1 MYKEREREGYMLTF
15 IFVCLMF
22 GIFGK
27 LIGLAFKMTW
37 GITKVLFTLV
47 FLPVIL
53 IALAIGGLV
62 TIALPILIV
71 VGIISLICGVARR

>member
-1 MYKEREREGYMLTF
+1 MLTF
-15 IFVCLMF
+15 IFICLMF
-22 GIFGK
+22 WIFGK
-27 LIGLAFKMTW
+27 LIGLSFKMTW

>member
-1 MYKEREREGYMLTF
+1 
-15 IFVCLMF
+15 MF

-27 LIGLAFKMTW
+27 LIGLEFKMTW

>member
-1 MYKEREREGYMLTF
+1 MLTF
-15 IFVCLMF
+15 IFICLMF

-27 LIGLAFKMTW
+27 LIGLEFKMTW

>member
-1 MYKEREREGYMLTF
+1 MLTF
-15 IFVCLMF
+15 IFICLMC

-27 LIGLAFKMTW
+27 LIGVAFKLTW

>member
-1 MYKEREREGYMLTF
+1 MLTF
-15 IFVCLMF
+15 IFICLMF

-27 LIGLAFKMTW
+27 LIVLAFKMTC

>member
-1 MYKEREREGYMLTF
+1 MLTF
-15 IFVCLMF
+15 IFICLMF

-27 LIGLAFKMTW
+27 LIGFAFKMTW

-53 IALAIGGLV
+53 IALAICGLV

-71 VGIISLICGVARR
+71 VGIISLICEVARR

>member
-1 MYKEREREGYMLTF
+1 MLTLVF
-15 IFVCLMF
+15 ICLMI
-22 GIFGK
+22 GVFGK

-47 FLPVIL
+47 FLPFVL

-62 TIALPILIV
+62 TIALPLVVV
-71 VGIISLICGVARR
+71 VGIISLVCGAVRR